1 MEYDIVVRVYDMV
14 WYGMVWYGMV
24 WYVYGT
30 CMVWY
35 VYGTCMVWFV
45 GSKVCYD
52 LVCYIILNIKSTHRK
67 DRHASL

>member
-1 MEYDIVVRVYDMV
+1 MI
-14 WYGMVWYGMV
+14 WYGIV

-35 VYGTCMVWFV
+35 VYGNCMVWFV
-45 GSKVCYD
+45 ESKVCYD
-52 LVCYIILNIKSTHRK
+52 LVCYIILNIKSTNRK